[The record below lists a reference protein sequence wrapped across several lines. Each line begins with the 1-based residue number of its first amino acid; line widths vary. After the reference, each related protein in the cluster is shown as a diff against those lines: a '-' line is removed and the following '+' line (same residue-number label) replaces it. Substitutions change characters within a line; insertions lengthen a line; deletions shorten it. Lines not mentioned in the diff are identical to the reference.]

1 VRRLRGFEAFPGGVE
16 AFLAGGRGTHDAI
29 YRAAQQ
35 PEGVPAGSRRV
46 WVVRFASDGESS
58 KGSLVRRAG
67 TGSSLASEVEFSK
80 GYRHFASVITL
91 AKCGI
96 AVKAEVSL

>member
-1 VRRLRGFEAFPGGVE
+1 MVIGRLLPPGRVLYWKAARSDPCLVIRGPV
-16 AFLAGGRGTHDAI
+16 AGFCIRK
-29 YRAAQQ
+29 RARQRQ
-35 PEGVPAGSRRV
+35 CSGS
-46 WVVRFASDGESS
+46 FASEAES
-58 KGSLVRRAG
+58 
-67 TGSSLASEVEFSK
+67 SK

>member
-1 VRRLRGFEAFPGGVE
+1 M
-16 AFLAGGRGTHDAI
+16 
-29 YRAAQQ
+29 
-35 PEGVPAGSRRV
+35 
-46 WVVRFASDGESS
+46 VRFASDAESS

-96 AVKAEVSL
+96 AVKAEASL

>member
-1 VRRLRGFEAFPGGVE
+1 MV
-16 AFLAGGRGTHDAI
+16 
-29 YRAAQQ
+29 
-35 PEGVPAGSRRV
+35 SRRPV
-46 WVVRFASDGESS
+46 ERMGHAYKYF
-58 KGSLVRRAG
+58 
-67 TGSSLASEVEFSK
+67 ASEVKFSK